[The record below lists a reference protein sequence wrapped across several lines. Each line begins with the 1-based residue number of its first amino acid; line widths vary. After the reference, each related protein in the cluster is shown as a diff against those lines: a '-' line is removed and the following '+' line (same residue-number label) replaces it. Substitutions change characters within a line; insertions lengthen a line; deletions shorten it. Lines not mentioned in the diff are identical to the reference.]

1 MGKRRPTVEVMELSD
16 VRGHLNNLVN
26 CVYRHEARVVVEKS
40 GIPVA
45 GIVSADDLARLDR
58 LDRERAE
65 RFAVI
70 DEMRAA
76 FQGVPA
82 DEIEREAERS
92 LAEVRDEHAQPSA
105 DTRSGQYWTPTLLS
119 RAFPPRQGPW
129 RN

>member
-1 MGKRRPTVEVMELSD
+1 MKISD
-16 VRGHLNNLVN
+16 VRGQLNSLVN
-26 CVYRHEARVVVEKS
+26 RVYRHEARVIVEKS

-58 LDRERAE
+58 LDQERAE

-82 DEIEREAERS
+82 EEIEREADRS
-92 LAEVRDEHAQPSA
+92 LAEVRAEHVRPGE
-105 DTRSGQYWTPTLLS
+105 DT
-119 RAFPPRQGPW
+119 
-129 RN
+129 